1 MSKIMDWIDESP
13 NHVVY
18 VSIATMIL
26 LFSIFILTA
35 DISYTIGGVFFLL
48 FLLSFIC
55 FLFSIARAIDLK
67 NRSFWWFGLFILVP
81 LIGLI
86 VILALDDHSNEVSE
100 IQQMR

>member
-1 MSKIMDWIDESP
+1 MSKIMDWIDKTP
-13 NHVVY
+13 NHIVY
-18 VSIATMIL
+18 VSIVTMML
-26 LFSIFILTA
+26 LFSMFILTA

-67 NRSFWWFGLFILVP
+67 NRSFWWFGLFIIVP

-86 VILALDDHSNEVSE
+86 VILALEDHSNEVSE

>member
-1 MSKIMDWIDESP
+1 MSKLMEWIDETP
-13 NHVVY
+13 NHVIY
-18 VSIATMIL
+18 LSIATMIL

-55 FLFSIARAIDLK
+55 FLFSIARALDLK
-67 NRSFWWFGLFILVP
+67 NRSFWWFALFILVP

-86 VILALDDHSNEVSE
+86 VILALDDHSDLINEC
-100 IQQMR
+100 QQFR

>member
-1 MSKIMDWIDESP
+1 MSKLMEWIDETP
-13 NHVVY
+13 NHVIY

-26 LFSIFILTA
+26 LFTIFILTA

-55 FLFSIARAIDLK
+55 FLFSIARALDLK
-67 NRSFWWFGLFILVP
+67 NRSLWWFALFILVP

-86 VILALDDHSNEVSE
+86 VILALDDHSD
-100 IQQMR
+100 